1 MIKTKTIDGD
11 DTKRVLFEISRGGYF
26 TEDDEVALTNYLMH
40 LPSNNYFIVDIDVEY
55 ELN

>member
-26 TEDDEVALTNYLMH
+26 TEDDGVALTNYLMH
-40 LPSNNYFIVDIDVEY
+40 LPSNNDFIVDIDVEY